1 MRAKQAPRLLLPQ
14 LLMCATRRVAALA
27 LAAGALVVLAA
38 LFVRGRSASAVRGAD
53 APRHVAAWPGAAPP
67 AYGTSRSFAT
77 TSKAAFCAPATDD
90 AEPDL
95 ERGFARVL
103 FEGSPRFWFV
113 PPMPD
118 FSFLAAEGVR
128 DGGAVVTSMNGQFGP
143 FQDYFRG
150 APAEA
155 LMVDVGANVGLA
167 SLPVAAMGRQ
177 VIAFEPVPRNARVL
191 SLSVCFNDFADRFT
205 LVAAAVGAA
214 RGTADIFVPRGRA
227 DNTAMSESGSTA
239 NVGGAADRVAVPVIA
254 LDGFLT
260 ADEISRIWLLK
271 IDVQGFESRV
281 IEGAR
286 AVLTALPR
294 AAWVVAEHD
303 PKLMALAGVV
313 DTTADIAL
321 MVSLGFTAHLTWKG
335 AVVPEAEW
343 ATVPLEQYGRD
354 MWYKKA

>member
-1 MRAKQAPRLLLPQ
+1 MRAKQMPRLLLPQ
-14 LLMCATRRVAALA
+14 LLACATRRAAALA
-27 LAAGALVVLAA
+27 LVTGALFALAA
-38 LFVRGRSASAVRGAD
+38 LVARGRAGTVRGAD
-53 APRHVAAWPGAAPP
+53 TPRHVAAWPGAAPP
-67 AYGTSRSFAT
+67 ADGTSRSFAT
-77 TSKAAFCAPATDD
+77 NSKAAFCAPATDD
-90 AEPDL
+90 SEPAL

-118 FSFLAAEGVR
+118 FSFLATEGVR

-177 VIAFEPVPRNARVL
+177 VIAFEPVPRNLRVL
-191 SLSVCFNDFADRFT
+191 SLSVCFNSFVDRFT
-205 LVAAAVGAA
+205 LVAAAVGAS
-214 RGTADIFVPRGRA
+214 RGTADIFVPHGRA

-239 NVGGAADRVAVPVIA
+239 NVGGAADRVAVPVVA
-254 LDGFLT
+254 LDGYLT

-271 IDVQGFESRV
+271 IDVQGFELRV

-294 AAWVVAEHD
+294 SAWVVAEHD

-335 AVVPEAEW
+335 AVVPESEW